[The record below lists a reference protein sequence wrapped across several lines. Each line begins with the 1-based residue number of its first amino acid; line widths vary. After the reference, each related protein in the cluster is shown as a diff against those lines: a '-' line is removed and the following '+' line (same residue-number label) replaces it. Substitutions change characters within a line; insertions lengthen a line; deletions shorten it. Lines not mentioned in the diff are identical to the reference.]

1 MFCSKCGLENALGDN
16 FCASCGNKL
25 FQENQPA
32 ILQPTAQ
39 QVQGV
44 AETVKYAGFWFR
56 ALAATI
62 DFVLVQFLAI
72 VIVIPLGF
80 ALGASM
86 ADSSTIEEI
95 ESAAEIM
102 GFLMGVLIQ
111 WLWFTIAESS
121 KWQATVGKKLLGL
134 KVTDDQG
141 RCISFG
147 QANGRYWSKLLSTLI
162 LFIGFLMVA
171 FTEKKQGLH
180 DKVAGTLVVKAGN

>member
-1 MFCSKCGLENALGDN
+1 MFCSKCGLENSQGAN

-32 ILQPTAQ
+32 TPQPTVQ

-44 AETVKYAGFWFR
+44 AETIKYAGFWFR
-56 ALAATI
+56 ALAGTI
-62 DFVLVQFLAI
+62 DFVLVNFLV
-72 VIVIPLGF
+72 VIIAMPLGF
-80 ALGASM
+80 TLGASM
-86 ADSSTIEEI
+86 ADSSTFEEI
-95 ESAAEIM
+95 ESAAEIL
-102 GFLMGVLIQ
+102 GFFLGILIQ

-121 KWQATVGKKLLGL
+121 KWQASVGKKLLGL

-141 RCISFG
+141 RRLGFG

-162 LFIGFLMVA
+162 LFIGFLMIA

-180 DKVAGTLVVKAGN
+180 DKVAGTLVVRAGN